1 MLCNRCQLIQEFQVS
16 NILNE
21 ESLKAGDLRGLVS
34 HVFEIDSFKSKM
46 GEDEDVVTLSFTVD
60 TRGPAEDLVNFL
72 EKGYETVLDAD
83 MSPGEL
89 SNGKYKVFVEI
100 ARTRTVA
107 QTIMDILYGL
117 GQLTNIEKFK
127 FRYYKSFNSEIADL
141 ETLTDKVPQSAK
153 EYNQK
158 TSTQQLENFQNF
170 FNRSYLESI
179 DMLEDTIEFKRIYG
193 EPVKFKFVKSGAKNA
208 VLESI
213 EEKISMLPPDISEV
227 MFLTKYIGNYNITKF
242 GNKLMFENKD
252 YAIVLEKL

>member
-1 MLCNRCQLIQEFQVS
+1 MS
-16 NILNE
+16 NIINE

-34 HVFEIDSFKSKM
+34 HIFEIDSFKSKM

-60 TRGPAEDLVNFL
+60 ARLPAEDLVDFL
-72 EKGYETVLDAD
+72 EKGYESILDAD

-89 SNGKYKVFVEI
+89 SDGKYKVFVEI
-100 ARTRTVA
+100 PRKRDVA
-107 QTIMDILYGL
+107 QNIMDILYSIK
-117 GQLTNIEKFK
+117 QLTNIEKFK

-141 ETLTDKVPQSAK
+141 ETLTEKVPASAK

-158 TSTQQLENFQNF
+158 TSTQQMENFHNF

-179 DMLEDTIEFKRIYG
+179 DMLDDTIEFKRIYG
-193 EPVKFKFVKSGAKNA
+193 EPVKFKFVKSGNKMD

-213 EEKISMLPPDISEV
+213 QEKISVLPPDISEV

-242 GNKLMFENKD
+242 GNKLMFENKN